1 MPAWVMN
8 LLITQDA
15 VQFLKRLGK
24 EAKAQKGKQARPAPA
39 FVTPVVD
46 HLVRDGGPDAGPP
59 IVTHASRRRIG
70 AAMPLGYRPLG
81 VPVVRVRR
89 PPVA

>member
-1 MPAWVMN
+1 MEILSRTTA
-8 LLITQDA
+8 IER
-15 VQFLKRLGK
+15 KGK
-24 EAKAQKGKQARPAPA
+24 NGAQKGKQARPAPA

-70 AAMPLGYRPLG
+70 AAMPQGYRPLG